1 MTGSA
6 PCDRHARDDVQ
17 ETSGDPKVAERAFLR
32 RRAFQEIGFAIGAK
46 DRTAR
51 IPHDHLAQAYCM
63 RCRAI
68 RDPAECEIC
77 ALREVCQRLA
87 GRFAE

>member
-1 MTGSA
+1 MTRSS
-6 PCDRHARDDVQ
+6 PCDRHTLSDVQ
-17 ETSGDPKVAERAFLR
+17 KTSGDPNVAERAFLR

-46 DRTAR
+46 DGTAR

-68 RDPAECEIC
+68 RDPGECEIC
-77 ALREVCQRLA
+77 ALRQVCQEIA
-87 GRFAE
+87 GGSAE